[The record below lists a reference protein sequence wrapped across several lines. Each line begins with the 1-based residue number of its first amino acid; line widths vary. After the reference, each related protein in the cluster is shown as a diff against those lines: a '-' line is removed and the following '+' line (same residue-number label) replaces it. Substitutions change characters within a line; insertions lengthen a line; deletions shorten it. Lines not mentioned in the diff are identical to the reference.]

1 MNSIYEIA
9 QCNKECKK
17 VKTATKEHYSKHV
30 CTSAVKDA
38 CILSLQFSKITKP
51 ITTSLVK
58 NEYENKCTGS
68 LISLLS
74 SSEKFQ
80 NYCVSSQTKQT
91 IWCFFQSPSET
102 SAYLH
107 GTLLQRTFLRWRF
120 FLCILCKLVWV
131 RLSLGIIK
139 NFNKMP
145 RLDRRNDTQI
155 H

>member
-1 MNSIYEIA
+1 MYA
-9 QCNKECKK
+9 LQQGNKR
-17 VKTATKEHYSKHV
+17 SKG
-30 CTSAVKDA
+30 CLYFIITILKDHEA
-38 CILSLQFSKITKP
+38 NYNVLGEKWIRKQ
-51 ITTSLVK
+51 
-58 NEYENKCTGS
+58 CTGS

-107 GTLLQRTFLRWRF
+107 GTLLQRTLLCWRF

>member
-1 MNSIYEIA
+1 MQKSKNCNQGTLFKTCMHFSREI
-9 QCNKECKK
+9 KE
-17 VKTATKEHYSKHV
+17 
-30 CTSAVKDA
+30 VKDA

-91 IWCFFQSPSET
+91 IWCFFTVTLWNFCISTRNSPPTHSPALEVFLMY
-102 SAYLH
+102 S
-107 GTLLQRTFLRWRF
+107 LQ
-120 FLCILCKLVWV
+120 IS
-131 RLSLGIIK
+131 LSKIESWDHK
-139 NFNKMP
+139 EF
-145 RLDRRNDTQI
+145 
-155 H
+155 

>member
-1 MNSIYEIA
+1 MQKSKNCNQGTLFKTCMHFSREI
-9 QCNKECKK
+9 KE
-17 VKTATKEHYSKHV
+17 
-30 CTSAVKDA
+30 VKDA

-91 IWCFFQSPSET
+91 IWRFFSHPLKL
-102 SAYLH
+102 LH
-107 GTLLQRTFLRWRF
+107 LLQRTLLRWRF

>member
-1 MNSIYEIA
+1 MQKSKNCNQGTLFKTCMHFSREI
-9 QCNKECKK
+9 KE
-17 VKTATKEHYSKHV
+17 
-30 CTSAVKDA
+30 VKDA

-91 IWCFFQSPSET
+91 IWCFFSVTLWNFCISTRNSPPT
-102 SAYLH
+102 
-107 GTLLQRTFLRWRF
+107 RWRF

>member
-1 MNSIYEIA
+1 MQKSKNCNQGTLFKTCMHFSREI
-9 QCNKECKK
+9 KE
-17 VKTATKEHYSKHV
+17 
-30 CTSAVKDA
+30 VKDA

-91 IWCFFQSPSET
+91 IW
-102 SAYLH
+102 
-107 GTLLQRTFLRWRF
+107 RF
-120 FLCILCKLVWV
+120 FSHPLKLLHIYTE
-131 RLSLGIIK
+131 LSSNALSCVGGFLMYSLQISLSKIES
-139 NFNKMP
+139 
-145 RLDRRNDTQI
+145 LD
-155 H
+155 HKEF

>member
-1 MNSIYEIA
+1 MYA
-9 QCNKECKK
+9 LQQGNKR
-17 VKTATKEHYSKHV
+17 SKG
-30 CTSAVKDA
+30 CLYFIITILKDHEA
-38 CILSLQFSKITKP
+38 NYNVLGEKWIRKQVYGVSDIFIIIIRKIPK
-51 ITTSLVK
+51 
-58 NEYENKCTGS
+58 
-68 LISLLS
+68 LL
-74 SSEKFQ
+74 K
-80 NYCVSSQTKQT
+80 VSSQTKQT

-107 GTLLQRTFLRWRF
+107 GTLLQRTLLRWRF

>member
-1 MNSIYEIA
+1 MQRSKNCNQGTLFKTCMHFSREI
-9 QCNKECKK
+9 KE
-17 VKTATKEHYSKHV
+17 
-30 CTSAVKDA
+30 VKDA
-38 CILSLQFSKITKP
+38 CILSVQFSKITKP

-107 GTLLQRTFLRWRF
+107 GTPTHSPALEVFLMYSLQ
-120 FLCILCKLVWV
+120 IS
-131 RLSLGIIK
+131 LSKIESWDHK
-139 NFNKMP
+139 EF
-145 RLDRRNDTQI
+145 
-155 H
+155 

>member
-1 MNSIYEIA
+1 MYA
-9 QCNKECKK
+9 LQQGNKR
-17 VKTATKEHYSKHV
+17 SKG
-30 CTSAVKDA
+30 CLYFISTILKDHEA
-38 CILSLQFSKITKP
+38 NYNVLGEKWIRKQVYGVSDIFIIIIRKIPK
-51 ITTSLVK
+51 
-58 NEYENKCTGS
+58 
-68 LISLLS
+68 LLC
-74 SSEKFQ
+74 FLPNQ
-80 NYCVSSQTKQT
+80 ANNLM
-91 IWCFFQSPSET
+91 FFQSPSET

-107 GTLLQRTFLRWRF
+107 GTLLQRTLLRWRF

>member
-1 MNSIYEIA
+1 MQKSKNCNQGTLFKTCMHFSREI
-9 QCNKECKK
+9 KE
-17 VKTATKEHYSKHV
+17 
-30 CTSAVKDA
+30 VKDA

-80 NYCVSSQTKQT
+80 NYCVSSQTKKT

-107 GTLLQRTFLRWRF
+107 GTLLQRTHSPALEVFLMYS
-120 FLCILCKLVWV
+120 LQIS
-131 RLSLGIIK
+131 LSKIESWDHK
-139 NFNKMP
+139 EF
-145 RLDRRNDTQI
+145 
-155 H
+155 

>member
-1 MNSIYEIA
+1 MQKSKNCNQGTLFKTCMHFSREI
-9 QCNKECKK
+9 KE
-17 VKTATKEHYSKHV
+17 
-30 CTSAVKDA
+30 VKDA

-107 GTLLQRTFLRWRF
+107 GTLLQRTHSPALEVFLMYS
-120 FLCILCKLVWV
+120 LQIS
-131 RLSLGIIK
+131 LSKIESWDHK
-139 NFNKMP
+139 EF
-145 RLDRRNDTQI
+145 
-155 H
+155 

>member
-1 MNSIYEIA
+1 MQKSKNCNQGTLFKTCMHFSREI
-9 QCNKECKK
+9 KE
-17 VKTATKEHYSKHV
+17 
-30 CTSAVKDA
+30 VKDA

-107 GTLLQRTFLRWRF
+107 GTLLQRHSPALEVFLMYS
-120 FLCILCKLVWV
+120 LQIS
-131 RLSLGIIK
+131 LSKIK
-139 NFNKMP
+139 SWDHKEF
-145 RLDRRNDTQI
+145 
-155 H
+155 

>member
-1 MNSIYEIA
+1 MQKSKNCNQGTLFKTCMHFSREI
-9 QCNKECKK
+9 KE
-17 VKTATKEHYSKHV
+17 
-30 CTSAVKDA
+30 VKDA

-51 ITTSLVK
+51 ITTSMVK

-107 GTLLQRTFLRWRF
+107 GTLLQRTLLCWRF

-139 NFNKMP
+139 NFNKMS

>member
-1 MNSIYEIA
+1 MQKSKNCNQGTLFKTCMHFSREI
-9 QCNKECKK
+9 KE
-17 VKTATKEHYSKHV
+17 
-30 CTSAVKDA
+30 VKDA

-91 IWCFFQSPSET
+91 IWCFFSVTLWNFCISTRNSPPTHSPALEV
-102 SAYLH
+102 
-107 GTLLQRTFLRWRF
+107 

>member
-1 MNSIYEIA
+1 MYA
-9 QCNKECKK
+9 LQQGNKR
-17 VKTATKEHYSKHV
+17 SKG
-30 CTSAVKDA
+30 CLYFIITILKDHEA
-38 CILSLQFSKITKP
+38 NYNVLGEKWIRKQVYGVSDIFIIIIK
-51 ITTSLVK
+51 
-58 NEYENKCTGS
+58 
-68 LISLLS
+68 
-74 SSEKFQ
+74 KFQ

-107 GTLLQRTFLRWRF
+107 GTLLQRTLLRWRF